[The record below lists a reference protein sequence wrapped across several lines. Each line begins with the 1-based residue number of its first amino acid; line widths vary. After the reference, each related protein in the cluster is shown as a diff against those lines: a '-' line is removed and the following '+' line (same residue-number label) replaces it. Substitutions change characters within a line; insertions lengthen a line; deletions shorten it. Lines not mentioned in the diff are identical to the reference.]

1 MHIWDTPNTEKVE
14 FVFAF
19 LQCFV
24 TVALQY
30 HYSTHVRLYLDA
42 DAVSGEPP
50 QPCRLYAK
58 QYVVVS
64 LG

>member
-1 MHIWDTPNTEKVE
+1 MRIWDTPNTEKVE

-24 TVALQY
+24 TSTVALQY

-42 DAVSGEPP
+42 DAVSGESAIDRGR
-50 QPCRLYAK
+50 RLEIR
-58 QYVVVS
+58 
-64 LG
+64 